1 MGSDRRRRDRSE
13 SRGRRRRSRSRDRS
27 RRKRRENPY
36 PDAKPEESGGKRRK
50 KADDADDEPQPSG
63 LSLTVI
69 MKENPDLS
77 VQEALSK
84 LQIMKQMAGMNM
96 AAGVAQIGSGGAPM
110 LAAIGG
116 QLGAA
121 APAPGLGTGNFLG
134 GAGMGLSTVAAVPA
148 ATPASAAAQAA
159 SATAQASK
167 PKREVYAT
175 RLPLGATAGQ
185 VATFVD
191 SALAEATG
199 RSPTGPRDVANAWL
213 AEDGE
218 TAFLELVSVDAA
230 EKAIAL
236 DGILWN
242 ESALKLGRP
251 RSYGTGNPTSLGSF
265 GNAAPGLNPLMMTSN
280 VLMVS
285 NLPKHLDEA
294 DVKKILT
301 PFGKLA
307 ELNILKD
314 FDGNVKGAAVFRY
327 AVDAAS
333 SDAIAGLNNAKL
345 GDLKLVVQRLPPQMV
360 ATLLQPTRSG
370 ERPRPPPHDPTVPSK
385 VLQLRHMVTDA
396 DLIDDEAYADV
407 VDDVLQEC
415 GSYGDVEN
423 VEIPRPEP
431 GTTRPAPGQGSV
443 FVAFGDALFAQAARE
458 AFEGRAFDGKT
469 IIAGYYPQDLFDD
482 RRFDSLAL
490 PPPPAA
496 PAAAPDAPDAPPI
509 LGAAP
514 PVLGAAAAPALLGQA
529 APLCMPCAPAA
540 PVILGAP
547 TAVAPVPPV
556 APVPVPAAPVPP
568 VAPVPPPA
576 APTPNVDMIDDM
588 D

>member
-121 APAPGLGTGNFLG
+121 GPRRAWAR
-134 GAGMGLSTVAAVPA
+134 
-148 ATPASAAAQAA
+148 AT
-159 SATAQASK
+159 
-167 PKREVYAT
+167 
-175 RLPLGATAGQ
+175 LGARAWAFGGRG
-185 VATFVD
+185 VRRL
-191 SALAEATG
+191 ALSGGDG
-199 RSPTGPRDVANAWL
+199 RSHGPRDVANAWL

-236 DGILWN
+236 DGILWS
-242 ESALKLGRP
+242 ESALKLGRRVP
-251 RSYGTGNPTSLGSF
+251 RTGNPTGLGSF

-407 VDDVLQEC
+407 VVDGLQEC

-469 IIAGYYPQDLFDD
+469 IIAGYYPRTSSTTGASTASRSAAARGAGRGA
-482 RRFDSLAL
+482 RRARGRRCSA
-490 PPPPAA
+490 PRPVGAAA
-496 PAAAPDAPDAPPI
+496 PAAGPGRAALHA
-509 LGAAP
+509 LRAGGARDP
-514 PVLGAAAAPALLGQA
+514 RRAAGRRA
-529 APLCMPCAPAA
+529 
-540 PVILGAP
+540 
-547 TAVAPVPPV
+547 VPPV
-556 APVPVPAAPVPP
+556 APVPAPARRSARR
-568 VAPVPPPA
+568 AGTA
-576 APTPNVDMIDDM
+576 AARPPNVDMIDDM

>member
-121 APAPGLGTGNFLG
+121 GPAPGLGTGNFLR
-134 GAGMGLSTVAAVPA
+134 GAGMGLST
-148 ATPASAAAQAA
+148 AA

-251 RSYGTGNPTSLGSF
+251 RSYGTGNPTGLGSF

-345 GDLKLVVQRLPPQMV
+345 GDLKLV
-360 ATLLQPTRSG
+360 
-370 ERPRPPPHDPTVPSK
+370 
-385 VLQLRHMVTDA
+385 LQLRHMVTDA

-443 FVAFGDALFAQAARE
+443 FVAFGDAFFAQAARE

-469 IIAGYYPQDLFDD
+469 IIAGYYPRTSSTTGASTASRS
-482 RRFDSLAL
+482 RRR
-490 PPPPAA
+490 PRRRPRRPTRP
-496 PAAAPDAPDAPPI
+496 
-509 LGAAP
+509 AP
-514 PVLGAAAAPALLGQA
+514 PVLGAAGPRRAAPAAGPGRA
-529 APLCMPCAPAA
+529 ALHALRAGGA
-540 PVILGAP
+540 VILGAP
-547 TAVAPVPPV
+547 PAVAPVPPV
-556 APVPVPAAPVPP
+556 APVPAPAAPVPP

>member
-1 MGSDRRRRDRSE
+1 MGLLIDQ
-13 SRGRRRRSRSRDRS
+13 
-27 RRKRRENPY
+27 KRREEARAAAAKKGSPGRELPLFETPKLAVPFGRRVAGPAAAVAVAGPVAAQAAREPY

-121 APAPGLGTGNFLG
+121 GPAPGLGTGNFLR
-134 GAGMGLSTVAAVPA
+134 GAGMGLGGSRGASGGA
-148 ATPASAAAQAA
+148 ASAAAQAA
-159 SATAQASK
+159 SATAGVK

-185 VATFVD
+185 VATF
-191 SALAEATG
+191 
-199 RSPTGPRDVANAWL
+199 
-213 AEDGE
+213 DGE

-251 RSYGTGNPTSLGSF
+251 RSYGTGNPTGLGSF

-345 GDLKLVVQRLPPQMV
+345 GDLKLRQAPARLSLARQ
-360 ATLLQPTRSG
+360 ATLPT
-370 ERPRPPPHDPTVPSK
+370 
-385 VLQLRHMVTDA
+385 
-396 DLIDDEAYADV
+396 
-407 VDDVLQEC
+407 
-415 GSYGDVEN
+415 
-423 VEIPRPEP
+423 PEP
-431 GTTRPAPGQGSV
+431 SPSSDVSPGGFPLGPEHHSAPDDDGDRPVMITLREG
-443 FVAFGDALFAQAARE
+443 RE
-458 AFEGRAFDGKT
+458 ALSAEVPLRDLLAAVAAFAAAASARG
-469 IIAGYYPQDLFDD
+469 
-482 RRFDSLAL
+482 AL
-490 PPPPAA
+490 A
-496 PAAAPDAPDAPPI
+496 PAA
-509 LGAAP
+509 
-514 PVLGAAAAPALLGQA
+514 
-529 APLCMPCAPAA
+529 
-540 PVILGAP
+540 
-547 TAVAPVPPV
+547 
-556 APVPVPAAPVPP
+556 
-568 VAPVPPPA
+568 
-576 APTPNVDMIDDM
+576 
-588 D
+588 